1 MSAIVLSNVSKQFT
15 ADAEALHAV
24 SLTVADG
31 ELLALLGASGSGKTT
46 LLRLIAGLETP
57 TAGSIQVGGDAALP
71 GAGYRLNIAM
81 CFQTPALYPHLRVRE
96 NLVFGWRL
104 RYNWVGRLI
113 GRREP
118 PGMERQVQ
126 EVASLLD
133 MVPLLDRE
141 PAGLS
146 GGERQRVAL
155 GRALLRQP
163 AVLLL
168 DEPLAHVDGPL
179 RDRLRQALKKW
190 QREKRTTVIWVT
202 HDAVEALAVGDRVG
216 VLHRGKLQ
224 QMGSSEDVCLRP
236 ATVHVAERT
245 GDPPWNLLAGR
256 LVQQES
262 AIRLANGDA
271 FVDLPHEAN
280 ERLDAGRNCDL
291 YLGIRPECVELQT
304 LSPQPASLTMA
315 VELVESA
322 GDERWAVLTR
332 GSWRVKCRAPNPAP
346 GIGASVAVRWDW
358 RDARWFDG
366 ESGMALPGMPASME
380 A

>member
-31 ELLALLGASGSGKTT
+31 GLLALLGASGSGKTT

-224 QMGSSEDVCLRP
+224 
-236 ATVHVAERT
+236 
-245 GDPPWNLLAGR
+245 
-256 LVQQES
+256 
-262 AIRLANGDA
+262 
-271 FVDLPHEAN
+271 
-280 ERLDAGRNCDL
+280 
-291 YLGIRPECVELQT
+291 
-304 LSPQPASLTMA
+304 
-315 VELVESA
+315 
-322 GDERWAVLTR
+322 
-332 GSWRVKCRAPNPAP
+332 
-346 GIGASVAVRWDW
+346 
-358 RDARWFDG
+358 
-366 ESGMALPGMPASME
+366 
-380 A
+380 